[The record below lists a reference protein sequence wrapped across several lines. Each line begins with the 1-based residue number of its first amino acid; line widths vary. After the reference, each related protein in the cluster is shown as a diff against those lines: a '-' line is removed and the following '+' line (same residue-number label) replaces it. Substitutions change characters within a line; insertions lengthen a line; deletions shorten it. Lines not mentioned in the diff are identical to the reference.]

1 MGPRPKACPT
11 SHPQRPQMV
20 NLDRGG
26 KGVGAGRN
34 MGCLGGRQPWGQREK
49 EGRRVLSAQQEKGPF
64 IFPNKT
70 VL

>member
-1 MGPRPKACPT
+1 
-11 SHPQRPQMV
+11 MV

-34 MGCLGGRQPWGQREK
+34 MGCLGGRQPWGQRER